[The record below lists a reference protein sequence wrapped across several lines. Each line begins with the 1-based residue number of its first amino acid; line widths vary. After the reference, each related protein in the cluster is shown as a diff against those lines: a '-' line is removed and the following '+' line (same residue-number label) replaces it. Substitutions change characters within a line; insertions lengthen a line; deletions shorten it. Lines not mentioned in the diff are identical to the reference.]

1 MTDVRFTGVKMTD
14 LACAAVAIYEGYVYK
29 DDGSG
34 QMTPCTAI
42 TDTAIAVAAYS
53 SIDPQLGTAKTMTA
67 GDSHAFYLLGSGA
80 IVNVVSVGSI
90 TWQFGDVAYLSTTTG
105 YVTNSQGSSAKK
117 IGHYIGKDAVA
128 ATAGDFVQI
137 VLDVP
142 IGTT

>member
-14 LACAAVAIYEGYVYK
+14 LACAAVAIYEGYVYM

-34 QMTPCTAI
+34 QMTACTGI

-80 IVNVVSVGSI
+80 IVNVVTVTA

-105 YVTNSQGSSAKK
+105 YVTNSHGTNAKI
-117 IGHYIGKDAVA
+117 IGHYIGKDNVTAS
-128 ATAGDFVQI
+128 AGDYVQI